1 MLPLGQSHTWGI
13 TGACKERGVAREF
26 VQCKWRGLSQ
36 SDCRGTEIP
45 SAGRSSA
52 LEAAGIN
59 WFFPKLCSK
68 AEVGGDA
75 LSPKL
80 WV

>member
-1 MLPLGQSHTWGI
+1 MLPLGQSHTQGI

-36 SDCRGTEIP
+36 SDCRRTEIP
-45 SAGRSSA
+45 SAGRGSA
-52 LEAAGIN
+52 LEAVGIN
-59 WFFPKLCSK
+59 WFFPKLCSE
-68 AEVGGDA
+68 AGVGGDA